1 MPTLGTDLKRQR
13 EERGIT
19 LSQISGATRIGTR
32 FLKAIEEDNFSVLP
46 GGIFTRSFIRAYAKQ
61 VGMNAEEAV
70 DLYHKQIAP
79 PVEESPEESVP
90 PSTLEV
96 VHPIRVQIGQSATR
110 ARWTT
115 IVIAAG
121 TFVLVSIVVVAL
133 VNRLNRT
140 DGQPAAKAPGQS
152 SKPVA
157 PPAGNATP
165 VTQSSQQTQ
174 ASTSGSTSLADKG
187 QPISISA
194 VPDQFGGNKIVI
206 RVEATTG
213 DSWIRYQIDDNKS
226 AAMMLKAGVAQDLP
240 PAEKQ
245 IKLNIGNRN
254 TLKLSINNRVATFPP
269 GTPNFAAQVTVSRDN
284 LQSYLQ

>member
-61 VGMNAEEAV
+61 VGMNEEEAV

-79 PVEESPEESVP
+79 PPVEELLESAIQPAKLEIV
-90 PSTLEV
+90 STTNT
-96 VHPIRVQIGQSATR
+96 PADQPATR
-110 ARWTT
+110 TRWAT
-115 IVIAAG
+115 IAAAAG
-121 TFVLVSIVVVAL
+121 TFVLVSVVVVAL

-140 DGQPAAKAPGQS
+140 GGETGPKAASQS

-157 PPAGNATP
+157 TPAPAS
-165 VTQSSQQTQ
+165 QSAQQSQSP
-174 ASTSGSTSLADKG
+174 AAGSTVLVDRG

-194 VPDQFGGNKIVI
+194 SPDQLGGNKIVI

-226 AAMMLKAGVAQDLP
+226 AAMMLKAGLAQNLP
-240 PAEKQ
+240 PAENQ

-254 TLKLSINNRVATFPP
+254 TLKLTINNRLATFPP